1 MKSTR
6 TTSKPLTLNRQN
18 SEYGSVVVSALE
30 ASWEAIRAQHPDV
43 PPAVVVIGAGSGPR
57 RGLRLGH
64 FAASRWQ
71 TDNHEL
77 AEIFVG
83 GEGLARGSRA
93 VLATLLHEAA
103 HAIAHHRQIRDT
115 SRQSRYHNQRFK
127 TIAEQLGL
135 QIDHH
140 PTLGWSPTTITNQTV
155 LRYAAAL
162 DQLEA
167 ALTTYRQPEAHSR
180 KRPGGANLLV
190 CVCGCGRRIRVAGRV
205 LDLAPIVCSS
215 CHQPFNASIR
225 TPADTLV
232 DG

>member
-1 MKSTR
+1 M
-6 TTSKPLTLNRQN
+6 TLKRQN
-18 SEYGSVVVSALE
+18 SGHGSGVVSALE
-30 ASWEAIRAQHPDV
+30 ASWEAIRAEHPDV
-43 PPAVVVIGAGSGPR
+43 PPAVVVIGAGSSGQR

-71 TDNHEL
+71 TDNDAL

-103 HAIAHHRQIRDT
+103 HAIAHHRQISDT
-115 SRQSRYHNQRFK
+115 SRQGRYHNQRFK
-127 TIAEQLGL
+127 AIAEELGL
-135 QIDHH
+135 RIDHH
-140 PTLGWSPTTITNQTV
+140 PTLGWSPTTITNQAV
-155 LRYAAAL
+155 VRYAGAL

-167 ALTTYRQPEAHSR
+167 ALSTHREPEAHSR

-190 CVCGCGRRIRVAGRV
+190 CVCGCGRRIRVAGGV
-205 LDLAPIVCSS
+205 LDLAPIICSS
-215 CHQPFNASIR
+215 CQQPFNASIG
-225 TPADTLV
+225 TPAAALV

>member
-1 MKSTR
+1 
-6 TTSKPLTLNRQN
+6 LTLNRQN

-103 HAIAHHRQIRDT
+103 HAIAHRRQIRDT
-115 SRQSRYHNQRFK
+115 SRQGRYHNQRFK

-140 PTLGWSPTTITNQTV
+140 PTLGWSPTTITNKTV

-162 DQLEA
+162 ARSVA
-167 ALTTYRQPEAHSR
+167 AAHGGRSR
-180 KRPGGANLLV
+180 GPSPG
-190 CVCGCGRRIRVAGRV
+190 AGR
-205 LDLAPIVCSS
+205 D
-215 CHQPFNASIR
+215 
-225 TPADTLV
+225 
-232 DG
+232 